1 MIHVIEVTLESVHVG
16 GPEPAELG
24 QPDIH
29 LLKWFRFKAVQAA
42 LCVHGGLH
50 ETSVPQH
57 TKVLRD
63 GRLRH
68 TKLTLD
74 LANGLSGGAEKAE
87 YGAAVRLGDDFENG
101 FHALN
106 IRDGVYTCQGIFAK
120 MRKQVLRFRP

>member
-1 MIHVIEVTLESVHVG
+1 MIHAIEVTLESVHVG

-24 QPDIH
+24 QPGIH
-29 LLKWFRFKAVQAA
+29 LLKRFRFKAVEAA

-57 TKVLRD
+57 TEMLGD

-74 LANGLSGGAEKAE
+74 LANGLLGGAEKAE
-87 YGAAVRLGDDFENG
+87 YGAAVRLGDDFESG

-106 IRDGVYTCQGIFAK
+106 MPYGVYTCQGI
-120 MRKQVLRFRP
+120 L